1 MNIAVI
7 GAGFVGEA
15 TGRGFAKHK
24 NKVTFIDVDPARI
37 DAMRQA
43 GFEAHLADDY
53 TDITT
58 DVTMVCVP
66 TPTKSRHIQLHILK
80 DAVESFAKRL
90 KNHNKYHVLVIR
102 STVPPLTTRDKVLP
116 LVEMVSGK
124 KAGKD
129 FGLVM
134 QPEYLRENTAKS
146 DFERPWF
153 VLIGELDKKSGAV
166 VEKLYKPFNAPIE
179 HCSIEEAEIQKYVHN
194 VYNAVKIAFFNEM
207 RIIINQKGWDAN
219 RVFLATAESC
229 EGMWNTTY
237 GLRDYGPFDG
247 SCLPKDTRALIEW
260 GEENGFDFGI
270 LRSVVE
276 ENIKHEKLLGK
287 NKKVSINHLSQV
299 EA

>member
-1 MNIAVI
+1 
-7 GAGFVGEA
+7 
-15 TGRGFAKHK
+15 
-24 NKVTFIDVDPARI
+24 
-37 DAMRQA
+37 
-43 GFEAHLADDY
+43 
-53 TDITT
+53 
-58 DVTMVCVP
+58 
-66 TPTKSRHIQLHILK
+66 
-80 DAVESFAKRL
+80 
-90 KNHNKYHVLVIR
+90 VLVIR

-116 LVEMVSGK
+116 LVEKVSGK

-166 VEKLYKPFNAPIE
+166 IEKIYKPFNAPIE